1 VQSQAQEKS
10 EVGQASSIGYVIA
23 FAGLILN
30 PFLLAGGQI
39 IMRQMKEIN

>member
-1 VQSQAQEKS
+1 
-10 EVGQASSIGYVIA
+10 VGQAGSIGYVIA